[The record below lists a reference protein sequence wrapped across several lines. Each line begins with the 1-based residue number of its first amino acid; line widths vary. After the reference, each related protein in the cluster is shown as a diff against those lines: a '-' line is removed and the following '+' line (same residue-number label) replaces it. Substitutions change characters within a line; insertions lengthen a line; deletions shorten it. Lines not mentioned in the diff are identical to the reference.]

1 LIKINFFGEI
11 KKMKNNF
18 ELIKESAEQS
28 TIPYG
33 EYIEGALKLLS
44 MGISINEVL
53 RIMKE
58 REE

>member
-1 LIKINFFGEI
+1 
-11 KKMKNNF
+11 MKNNF

-44 MGISINEVL
+44 MDISINEVL